1 MQGLTNFF
9 TAPGVTAL
17 FGVVVGISLK
27 GLFDVLGDHRR
38 LQYEARERREQREH
52 EAAMQQEEARDR
64 RIRAYARFLGM
75 AHTVGHWR
83 RHQEVMP
90 TGEEL
95 RDLAESYAET
105 DVVARTEEVRTAA
118 YHIFGSALQGSED
131 IIDTDDFVSAI
142 RREEAEEDDQ

>member
-64 RIRAYARFLGM
+64 RIRAYAWFLGM
-75 AHTVGHWR
+75 AHTVCH
-83 RHQEVMP
+83 
-90 TGEEL
+90 
-95 RDLAESYAET
+95 
-105 DVVARTEEVRTAA
+105 
-118 YHIFGSALQGSED
+118 
-131 IIDTDDFVSAI
+131 
-142 RREEAEEDDQ
+142 